1 MDILSEII
9 INAVE
14 KVKSA
19 VVKIDRYNTIRGKLQ
34 STGSGSGFLF
44 SSDGYLFTNNHV
56 VNKAEQMKVTLFDT
70 SIHIAELI
78 GEDPDSDLAVLKI
91 FADGFSPVI
100 LGDSS
105 QVKIGQ
111 LVFAI
116 GNPYGFQHSVTH
128 GVVSALG
135 RTLRS
140 QSGRLIENVIQTDA
154 SLNPGNSGGPLI
166 NASGEVIGVNTAAIA
181 GAQGLCFTISINTAK
196 SIATELINEGT
207 VKRAYLGIQSQ
218 VVELN
223 KKVIQFYHLKNARA
237 LFVVSVEKGSP
248 ADNAGLKEGDFIL
261 SFNDLV
267 IQSPDELFKLLTKEK
282 ILFGQKMVILRN
294 NEIIQ
299 LDITPIQ
306 AKSELVRG

>member
-1 MDILSEII
+1 MDIFSELI

-19 VVKIDRYNTIRGKLQ
+19 VVKIDRYNTIKGKTGV
-34 STGSGSGFLF
+34 TGSGSGFVF
-44 SSDGYLFTNNHV
+44 SSDGYLFTNSHV
-56 VNKAEQMKVTLFDT
+56 IHQGEQFKVTLHDT
-70 SIHIAELI
+70 TVHDATLI

-91 FADGFSPVI
+91 YADGFSPVI
-100 LGDSS
+100 MGDSS
-105 QVKIGQ
+105 GIKIGQ
-111 LVFAI
+111 LVIAI

-135 RTLRS
+135 RTLRT

-196 SIATELINEGT
+196 DIAMELIKEGF
-207 VKRAYLGIQSQ
+207 VKRAFLGIMSQ

-223 KKVIQFYHLKNARA
+223 KKVIQFYHLKNQRA

-248 ADNAGLKEGDFIL
+248 AESAGIKDGDFIVA
-261 SFNDLV
+261 FNDDV
-267 IQSPDELFKLLTKEK
+267 IQTTDELFKLLTKEK
-282 ILFGQKMVILRN
+282 ILYDQRITIIRN
-294 NEIIQ
+294 NEKIE
-299 LDITPIQ
+299 LDITPVQ
-306 AKSELVRG
+306 VKSAMVRD